1 MINIKEIKEIME
13 ENNIEVN
20 SEDIGEKTFRELGI
34 DSVDMMMMIF
44 AIKEKYQIEFM
55 INRENTVNQLILVVN
70 KEIENKK

>member
-13 ENNIEVN
+13 EKNIEVN